1 MLKFLT
7 LSLLICSLWAGSA
20 TYQTFYQYK
29 LQEFSQMKKSE
40 LIFLGDSLTMRHN
53 WSNFKASNMGI
64 DGDTTGGILSRLHYA
79 KQAKH
84 VVLMIGVN
92 DILSQIPIRNIQDNY
107 RRILESFSKDK
118 KVTIL
123 SLLPV
128 IDDRGTKSIN
138 QDIKTMNRWLEIQA
152 TKYSFNYIKLYP
164 HFLDA
169 NKKGLK
175 NSFTTD
181 GIHLTEKAYK
191 MWEKVLRD
199 KLKLD

>member
-1 MLKFLT
+1 MNR
-7 LSLLICSLWAGSA
+7 SD
-20 TYQTFYQYK
+20 
-29 LQEFSQMKKSE
+29 

-53 WSNFKASNMGI
+53 WSSFKAANLGI
-64 DGDTTGGILSRLHYA
+64 DGDTTNGILLRLHQT
-79 KQAKH
+79 KDAKH

-92 DILSQIPIRNIQDNY
+92 DILNMTPLKKIQDNY
-107 RRILESFSKDK
+107 IKIIHSFLPQQ

-128 IDDRGTKSIN
+128 VDMKGTKSIN
-138 QDIKTMNRWLEIQA
+138 QDIKTMNKWLKNQA
-152 TKYSFNYIKLYP
+152 DKNSNNYINLYP
-164 HFLDA
+164 HFLDT

-191 MWEKVLRD
+191 MWEKVLKDELYRD
-199 KLKLD
+199 